1 MTRQLWWVPLIV
13 ILAGAAT
20 GQVAGAAQQTNAQKN
35 DERRENEAV
44 RKARQDV
51 KAAQDAETAA
61 ERSSRKAADELKAAE
76 RTLVQAARQLQTLRE
91 TLEDKHADAVGLVEA
106 RRAAEAAQRAYEA
119 AGKPV
124 LQRLAETAK
133 YQAAVAAAKEADQR
147 LASLRSAT
155 DGDPDLHRKQLAEAA
170 RIKLVPGQLEREA
183 LDADASLKSE
193 REQLMAAEANVAAI
207 RKDVDRAIEKD
218 PALKAAA
225 ERIEQARQAVSGA
238 RRNADREGRQLA
250 DARQKLVREQQDLQQ
265 KIAADRRDDNKPNPK
280 KNK

>member
-1 MTRQLWWVPLIV
+1 MTRQLWWVPLFV
-13 ILAGAAT
+13 ILAGAVT
-20 GQVAGAAQQTNAQKN
+20 GQVAGAAQKSNAQKK

-51 KAAQDAETAA
+51 KDAQDAETAA

-76 RTLVQAARQLQTLRE
+76 RSLVRAARQLQSLRE
-91 TLEDKHADAVGLVEA
+91 SLEDKYAEAAGLAEA
-106 RRAAEAAQRAYEA
+106 RRAVEAAQRDYQS
-119 AGKPV
+119 AGQPI
-124 LQRLAETAK
+124 LQRLKETAK

-147 LASLRSAT
+147 MIKLRAES
-155 DGDPDLHRKQLAEAA
+155 DGDFETNRKELAEAA
-170 RIKLVPGQLEREA
+170 RLKLVPGRLEREA
-183 LDADASLKSE
+183 LDADAALKSE
-193 REQLMAAEANVAAI
+193 RTRVVATEAAIATI

-225 ERIEQARQAVSGA
+225 ERIEQARQAVSAA
-238 RRNADREGRQLA
+238 RRNADREERQLA
-250 DARQKLVREQQDLQQ
+250 DARQKLAREQQDLQQ